1 MNNLIL
7 SKPLSTGYLLSIA
20 ELKAGN
26 ILSSPR
32 NLSEDATFPVVS
44 KISILQDEDLQ
55 SPSEY
60 VNSVLEF
67 PHMPPW
73 FGITGSQKLYLT
85 LAGVLRLVG
94 LSIISGHKSNMFLS
108 VLVDNL
114 LDQFRQLIS
123 ELRMKEY
130 GKEGWKTWYF
140 HHGSG
145 QLLRK
150 TSSAVCMLNEII
162 YGLSEQSVNTYSTFF
177 KKSREETLQ
186 EKKLA
191 YDDKS
196 TTFKCQ
202 GSAWNMREGKDNR
215 DATILSIGSI
225 LHEYLSTEVWDI
237 PLDQNAPLLEH
248 EIELDLPLHFFLD
261 TIMLQQEMYFH
272 QLNGIG
278 IFSIVLGKD
287 FIVSGFLHSSLYLLL
302 RNLICSN
309 SEISISSDAVLR
321 VLSVSSGHAT
331 VGQLVVAN
339 ADYIIDS
346 LCYQLRHLDINPH
359 VPDVLAAILSYVG
372 TARDIL
378 PLLEEP
384 VCMLNRQLVFFAT
397 VSFFFWEMSCCCL
410 APHALRSSL

>member
-94 LSIISGHKSNMFLS
+94 LSIISGN
-108 VLVDNL
+108 N
-114 LDQFRQLIS
+114 
-123 ELRMKEY
+123 
-130 GKEGWKTWYF
+130 
-140 HHGSG
+140 
-145 QLLRK
+145 
-150 TSSAVCMLNEII
+150 
-162 YGLSEQSVNTYSTFF
+162 
-177 KKSREETLQ
+177 
-186 EKKLA
+186 
-191 YDDKS
+191 
-196 TTFKCQ
+196 
-202 GSAWNMREGKDNR
+202 
-215 DATILSIGSI
+215 
-225 LHEYLSTEVWDI
+225 
-237 PLDQNAPLLEH
+237 
-248 EIELDLPLHFFLD
+248 
-261 TIMLQQEMYFH
+261 
-272 QLNGIG
+272 
-278 IFSIVLGKD
+278 
-287 FIVSGFLHSSLYLLL
+287 
-302 RNLICSN
+302 
-309 SEISISSDAVLR
+309 AVLR

-397 VSFFFWEMSCCCL
+397 VSFFFGRCHVAVWHLM
-410 APHALRSSL
+410 H